1 MSLIATYKA
10 NRKGKKNVAKGV
22 KELQEVEKLT
32 TEILEKID
40 NVFEDKSFIEE
51 NADVKEV
58 LELIKGI
65 ISIDLSKNDNMGVSN
80 YLFGRLLRTY
90 VVSEYGIDKKRFQLE
105 FLDRNKEI
113 LKTEALE
120 DILNRANEILEKN
133 IKIAE
138 NLLEVTRGYAKAKKD
153 LLPRNK
159 KEFDQYIAEYNN
171 YLDDKNSN
179 IKKEIEKLN
188 ELNLKENTIF
198 KENLA
203 EIIKEINIQNN
214 INEDNILNKEDY
226 IKELFAY
233 DMKLNK
239 YIFKLKDMVADI
251 EDSDLKQVLESM
263 ESILGEY
270 NRLNAMVCI
279 NIYKII
285 KPFDKKY
292 ELSIEDY
299 NLEESINSDY
309 KKLKDSYTLINDFA
323 KDII

>member
-51 NADVKEV
+51 NTDVKEV

-105 FLDRNKEI
+105 FLDGNVSEYGIDKKRFQLEFLDGNKEI
-113 LKTEALE
+113 LKTETLE
-120 DILNRANEILEKN
+120 DILNRASEILEKN

-138 NLLEVTRGYAKAKKD
+138 NLLEVTRSYAKAKKD

-159 KEFDQYIAEYNN
+159 KEFDQYITEYNN
-171 YLDDKNSN
+171 YLEDKNSN

-188 ELNLKENTIF
+188 ELNIKENTIF

-203 EIIKEINIQNN
+203 KIIKEINISS
-214 INEDNILNKEDY
+214 
-226 IKELFAY
+226 
-233 DMKLNK
+233 K
-239 YIFKLKDMVADI
+239 YRRFRFKT
-251 EDSDLKQVLESM
+251 SF
-263 ESILGEY
+263 
-270 NRLNAMVCI
+270 R
-279 NIYKII
+279 IYG
-285 KPFDKKY
+285 KY
-292 ELSIEDY
+292 SW
-299 NLEESINSDY
+299 
-309 KKLKDSYTLINDFA
+309 
-323 KDII
+323 

>member
-1 MSLIATYKA
+1 MSLIGAYKA

-51 NADVKEV
+51 YVDVKEV
-58 LELIKGI
+58 LEVIKGI

-90 VVSEYGIDKKRFQLE
+90 VVSEYGIDKKKFQLE
-105 FLDRNKEI
+105 FLNSNKEI
-113 LKTEALE
+113 FKTEVLE

-133 IKIAE
+133 INIAE
-138 NLLEVTRGYAKAKKD
+138 NLLEVTRAYAKAKKD

-159 KEFDQYIAEYNN
+159 KEFDQYIVEYNN
-171 YLDDKNSN
+171 YLEDKNSN
-179 IKKEIEKLN
+179 IKKEIEKIN
-188 ELNLKENTIF
+188 ELNLKENAIF
-198 KENLA
+198 KESLA
-203 EIIKEINIQNN
+203 EIIKEINIQDN
-214 INEDNILNKEDY
+214 INEDNILNKEEY
-226 IKELFAY
+226 IKELFTY
-233 DMKLNK
+233 DIKLNK
-239 YIFKLKDMVADI
+239 YIFKLKDRAGDI
-251 EDSDLKQVLESM
+251 EEAELKQALEFM

-270 NRLNAMVCI
+270 NRFNAMVCI

-299 NLEESINSDY
+299 NLEENIKSDHQ
-309 KKLKDSYTLINDFA
+309 KLKDSYALINDFS